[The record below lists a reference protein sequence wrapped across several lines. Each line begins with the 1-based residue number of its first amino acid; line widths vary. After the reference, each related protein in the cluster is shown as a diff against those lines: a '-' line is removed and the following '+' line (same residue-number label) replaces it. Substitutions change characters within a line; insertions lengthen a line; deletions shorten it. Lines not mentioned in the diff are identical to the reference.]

1 MRPLLPILTLA
12 LLSCGD
18 AASKVDAAAAK
29 VVLPGMKLGEKLAS
43 EEGLKKIDLI
53 PGMDPEALGAATA
66 MDGFTV
72 VSPAPLEVCGVAW
85 KPNRSAVFV
94 ERATSLL
101 VQTIHV
107 ADASCNDLMD
117 ACVAQLG
124 QPARNDTNNQRG
136 WLRFEG
142 DRARL
147 RIVSLE
153 GLEGCTVLVQHREGI
168 DRVERVLASAA
179 PSAP

>member
-1 MRPLLPILTLA
+1 MRSLPPILALTLVA
-12 LLSCGD
+12 CAD
-18 AASKVDAAAAK
+18 AASKVDDAAAK

-43 EEGLKKIDLI
+43 EDGLKKIDLV

-72 VSPAPLEVCGVAW
+72 VSPSPLEVCGVPW

-117 ACVAQLG
+117 ACTAKLG
-124 QPARNDTNNQRG
+124 EPARNDTNAQRG

-142 DRARL
+142 AVSRL

-168 DRVERVLASAA
+168 DRVERVLASASAA
-179 PSAP
+179 P